1 MTKTYG
7 CENEKVISFGYV
19 VGQRNLE
26 TVQVKVQNISE
37 VPTHRIIFESLKYC
51 CNPSREPKGNL
62 LVIVILSRGKCGL
75 SKCTARYLAGMA
87 MADLVSVVSG
97 VLLDQI
103 NNIYQYSRY
112 LLITPICALSLV
124 VRLSAMDSSVW
135 LTVAFTFD
143 RSIAICSQKL
153 KERYCTERTAAVLTV
168 MVPIVTCARY
178 VPCYFAVKPL
188 DIIDRV
194 PWYCIQNDEFV
205 ASPLFQAYE
214 VFNCIMTPLL
224 PFSLIVLFNAL
235 TISHI
240 IFVNKLRRSLRTNS
254 GLERDSEV
262 ENRRKSM
269 FLLFAL
275 SINFILLWIP
285 FTIYN
290 LTWPIQNYFYTD
302 KYLNTPIYVLQQCGF
317 MLQFLSTCTN
327 TCIYTLSQRA
337 FRKQLK
343 NGYDEEITSIN
354 IQTYKENQ
362 QLQELDNRFHAY
374 PLCMESSIELLTAII
389 SAPAWCRH
397 LEAAVLLNLSE
408 VKGLTPV

>member
-1 MTKTYG
+1 M
-7 CENEKVISFGYV
+7 
-19 VGQRNLE
+19 GQ
-26 TVQVKVQNISE
+26 VHQVKPVKLTSIE
-37 VPTHRIIFESLKYC
+37 LLFFIFVS
-51 CNPSREPKGNL
+51 GNL

-87 MADLVSVVSG
+87 MADLISVVSG

-103 NNIYQYSRY
+103 NNIYHYSPY
-112 LLITPICALSLV
+112 LLITPICALNIV

-153 KERYCTERTAAVLTV
+153 RERYCTERTAGVLTL
-168 MVPIVTCARY
+168 MVTFVTCARY

-188 DIIDRV
+188 YVIDRV
-194 PWYCIQNDEFV
+194 PWYCIENTEFV

-224 PFSLIVLFNAL
+224 PFSLIVLFNTL

-240 IFVNKLRRSLRTNS
+240 IFVNKLRRKLLNNS
-254 GLERDSEV
+254 GMQRDSEV

-269 FLLFAL
+269 ILLFAL

-285 FTIYN
+285 FTIFN
-290 LTWPIQNYFYTD
+290 LTWTVQNYFYTD
-302 KYLNTPIYVLQQCGF
+302 KYLNSPTFVLQQCGY

-343 NGYDEEITSIN
+343 NGVKYFFTLN
-354 IQTYKENQ
+354 GY
-362 QLQELDNRFHAY
+362 
-374 PLCMESSIELLTAII
+374 LC
-389 SAPAWCRH
+389 H
-397 LEAAVLLNLSE
+397 
-408 VKGLTPV
+408 